1 MASTS
6 ETAASIPA
14 FPWWIV
20 LVEGIFALIFGIFL
34 ITAPGATSV
43 FLVTVLGFYFL
54 IRGIFSI
61 IEIFIPNTGIHWG
74 WLLFMGILGILV
86 GMVVLR
92 NSLYATIFIG
102 TVVII
107 FLAVYA
113 LLMGIFGLIQC
124 FHGCRLGHWHSGG
137 VEHHHRNLLV
147 REPLGCYPGPTYHL
161 RRMYDCRWHWC
172 HLPFIP
178 CTERFSLSHVVVCMA
193 SRCREA
199 SLLAP
204 AGQVA
209 HPVIK
214 TVGCAGTMYR
224 TSHVAIIILYPYYW
238 RHRWIVNIQSS
249 SSLWPSSW

>member
-43 FLVTVLGFYFL
+43 VLVTVLGFYFL

-61 IEIFIPNTGIHWG
+61 IEIFIPNIGIHWG

-92 NSLYATIFIG
+92 NSLYATVFIG
-102 TVVII
+102 SLVII

-113 LLMGIFGLIQC
+113 LLMGILGLISA
-124 FHGCRLGHWHSGG
+124 FMGAGWGAGILGVLSIIIAIFLFA
-137 VEHHHRNLLV
+137 NL
-147 REPLGCYPGPTYHL
+147 
-161 RRMYDCRWHWC
+161 W
-172 HLPFIP
+172 
-178 CTERFSLSHVVVCMA
+178 
-193 SRCREA
+193 
-199 SLLAP
+199 
-204 AGQVA
+204 
-209 HPVIK
+209 
-214 TVGCAGTMYR
+214 
-224 TSHVAIIILYPYYW
+224 VAILALPIILGICM
-238 RHRWIVNIQSS
+238 IVGGIAAIFFSFRVRS
-249 SSLWPSSW
+249 ALA

>member
-6 ETAASIPA
+6 ETAASIPGY
-14 FPWWIV
+14 PWWII

-92 NSLYATIFIG
+92 NSLYATILIG
-102 TVVII
+102 TFVII
-107 FLAVYA
+107 FVAVYA
-113 LLMGIFGLIQC
+113 LIMGILGLIQC
-124 FHGCRLGHWHSGG
+124 FHGCRVGHWHSGG
-137 VEHHHRNLLV
+137 VEHHHRHLLV
-147 REPLGCYPGPTYHL
+147 REPVGCDPGPTYHL
-161 RRMYDCRWHWC
+161 RRMYDCRWHC
-172 HLPFIP
+172 RYLLFNP
-178 CTERFSLSHVVVCMA
+178 CTERLSLSHVVVCMA

-199 SLLAP
+199 SLPAP
-204 AGQVA
+204 AGQGGASGRKNGGLYQYDVS
-209 HPVIK
+209 
-214 TVGCAGTMYR
+214 
-224 TSHVAIIILYPYYW
+224 TSHFAIIILYSY
-238 RHRWIVNIQSS
+238 
-249 SSLWPSSW
+249 